1 MNMKI
6 LGLIAGAALLVGAQS
21 AYAVTITN
29 GGFEDPVIADGSYS
43 TVPPGTLTGWTVG
56 LAGVD
61 IVREPYWDASEGSQ
75 SIDLN
80 ALGSGSISQGLS
92 GLTIGQ
98 EYTVSFDLAGNPTGD
113 VKSLTVSTNGGAEL
127 FTFDTAGKNAANMGW
142 TTFTYVFVAAASSD
156 LLAFLSTSG
165 GSGGP
170 ALDNITIA
178 ATPIPGAILLFG
190 SALAGMGFLGYRRRK
205 FEAAA

>member
-1 MNMKI
+1 MKI
-6 LGLIAGAALLVGAQS
+6 LGLIAGAALLLGAQS

-29 GGFEDPVIADGSYS
+29 GSFETPLVTGG
-43 TVPPGTLTGWTVG
+43 PGYDTLGAGDLTLTGWTIG
-56 LAGVD
+56 GAGID
-61 IVREPYWDASEGSQ
+61 HIGPYWQASDGDQ

-80 ALGSGSISQGLS
+80 ALGAGSISQDLS

-113 VKSLTVSTNGGAEL
+113 VKSLTVSTSGGGEL
-127 FTFDTAGKNAANMGW
+127 FTFDTAGKNTANMGW
-142 TTFTYVFVAAASSD
+142 TTFTYVFIATAAD
-156 LLAFLSTSG
+156 DVLAFLSTTG

-205 FEAAA
+205 LEAAA